1 MTRMRAN
8 EQDVRR
14 RCGPGVGARRQKG
27 AERQARNVANYIR
40 QRRTIALCLS
50 TQRVVYQ

>member
-1 MTRMRAN
+1 MSRMFGEDAAP
-8 EQDVRR
+8 ELV
-14 RCGPGVGARRQKG
+14 PGAKKG